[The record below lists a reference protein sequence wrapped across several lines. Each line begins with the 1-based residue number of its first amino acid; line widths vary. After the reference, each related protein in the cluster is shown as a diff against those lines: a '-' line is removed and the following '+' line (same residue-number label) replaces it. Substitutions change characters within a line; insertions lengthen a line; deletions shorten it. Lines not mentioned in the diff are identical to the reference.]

1 MEKGVTRVRDPEATK
16 ARILAAAAE
25 EFAAKGISGA
35 RIDEIAERAR
45 TNKRMLY
52 YYFGS
57 KEDLFREVL
66 HRELSARIEQV
77 SQLPVDRVERL
88 VDRQAHH
95 LVDRDYVRLLGWESL
110 ERAPAD
116 ALEDGERQAACQ
128 AWVAAV
134 RAEQAAGRIA
144 AGLDPAQLVLSEL
157 ALTLF
162 PAAFPQFTRW
172 ITGYDV
178 DDPTFLAERQGFL
191 ADFARRFLFA
201 SASAASTS
209 PATSA
214 ASAGSATPTGVP
226 TAEPGTS

>member
-1 MEKGVTRVRDPEATK
+1 VEKSVTRARDPEATK

-35 RIDEIAERAR
+35 RIDDIAERAR

-66 HRELSARIEQV
+66 QRELSARIEQV
-77 SQLPVDRVERL
+77 SQLPGDRVERL
-88 VDRQAHH
+88 VDRQVHH
-95 LVDRDYVRLLGWESL
+95 LVDRNYVRLLCWESL
-110 ERAPAD
+110 ERDPD
-116 ALEDGERQAACQ
+116 AALDDGERRAACE

-134 RAEQAAGRIA
+134 KAEQEAGRIA

-178 DDPTFLAERQGFL
+178 DDPAFLSERQGFL
-191 ADFARRFLFA
+191 RDFARRFLFGS
-201 SASAASTS
+201 SA
-209 PATSA
+209 PR
-214 ASAGSATPTGVP
+214 
-226 TAEPGTS
+226 

>member
-1 MEKGVTRVRDPEATK
+1 MEKSVTRVRDPEATK

-35 RIDEIAERAR
+35 RIDDIAERAR

-66 HRELSARIEQV
+66 RRELSARIERV
-77 SQLPVDRVERL
+77 SRLPGDRVERL

-95 LVDRDYVRLLGWESL
+95 LVDRDYVRLLCWESL
-110 ERAPAD
+110 ERDQAD
-116 ALEDGERQAACQ
+116 ALDDGERQAACQ

-134 RAEQAAGRIA
+134 GAEQEAGRIA

-178 DDPTFLAERQGFL
+178 DDPAFLAERQTFL
-191 ADFARRFLFA
+191 RDFARRFLRA
-201 SASAASTS
+201 DPEA
-209 PATSA
+209 PATESPVEA
-214 ASAGSATPTGVP
+214 RQT
-226 TAEPGTS
+226 